1 MQRGIDAAGTG
12 AVRAAGTLLH
22 LFHEL
27 VSVFGAFGQEGEDR
41 DAEFTDFEKPAPIE
55 LETVKLAPLELAEF
69 SGNVY
74 KWRSHAGAQ
83 PPVFAEMRPPFFS
96 HIADT
101 SLDISQDVYRTIYRR
116 VKTFLRDGISGVA
129 AHIEKAGR
137 LDDQPSGYS
146 QSEGCS
152 YVQVKQGRRE
162 DQVEHRSGIKPG
174 SYSLQNSHGRGRT
187 LAMGEDR
194 KNGCVGRESAEESA
208 GHWSQ

>member
-55 LETVKLAPLELAEF
+55 LETVKLAPLKLAEF

-74 KWRSHAGAQ
+74 KWRSHAGTQ

-101 SLDISQDVYRTIYRR
+101 LSRYIARCISYDISPSQD
-116 VKTFLRDGISGVA
+116 FLRDGISGVA
-129 AHIEKAGR
+129 AHIEKAGC

-162 DQVEHRSGIKPG
+162 DQVEHGSGIKPG